1 VRAYQAVLP
10 DLKQVGA
17 SLVAISPEKTDNSL
31 TFKEKNEL
39 EFEVLTD
46 PGNDVARSFGLSF
59 RLDDAAKAVFLETFS
74 LDLAERNGDGSWEL
88 PIPATYVIAPDGRIE
103 FAFVDADYTKRAEP
117 ETILE
122 AVQSLV

>member
-1 VRAYQAVLP
+1 MRAYQAVLP
-10 DLKQVGA
+10 YLKQGGA

-39 EFEVLTD
+39 EYEVLTD
-46 PGNDVARSFGLSF
+46 PGNVVARSFGLSF
-59 RLDDAAKAVFLETFS
+59 RVDDAAKAVFLETFS
-74 LDLAERNGDGSWEL
+74 LDLAERNGDDSWEL

-103 FAFVDADYTKRAEP
+103 FAFVEADYTKRAEP

-122 AVQSLV
+122 AVQGLA